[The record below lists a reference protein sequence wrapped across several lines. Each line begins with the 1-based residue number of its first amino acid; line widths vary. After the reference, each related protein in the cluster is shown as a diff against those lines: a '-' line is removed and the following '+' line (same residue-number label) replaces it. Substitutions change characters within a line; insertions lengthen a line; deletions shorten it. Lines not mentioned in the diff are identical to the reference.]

1 MQRGGE
7 LAGLEGVF
15 SLWGTERT
23 YVIAAPSRGRRSNDS
38 GRLNSGWFIPVQFMA
53 LQETR
58 MPPDG
63 QSSRSGDPRRPSG
76 SSEVG
81 RKLGRAGTFTSR
93 VREAGCS
100 VAARDNTHL
109 RGNFARGFVTHLH
122 ADAAIIAHMPN
133 NMSKLQWKVWQFFE
147 DPSSSRAVRHLLT
160 LSWRCCSRLPRL
172 HARNEPARPP
182 PPRPPPPHVRLRRS
196 TSPSS

>member
-1 MQRGGE
+1 M
-7 LAGLEGVF
+7 GLCNKLQTQKKCWVHPSIWTLKF
-15 SLWGTERT
+15 
-23 YVIAAPSRGRRSNDS
+23 VINFKRKKIKNHSVGLSS
-38 GRLNSGWFIPVQFMA
+38 WFIQLA
-53 LQETR
+53 LQETG

-81 RKLGRAGTFTSR
+81 PKLSRAGTFTSR

-133 NMSKLQWKVWQFFE
+133 SVSKLQWKVWQFFE
-147 DPSSSRAVRHLLT
+147 DPSSSRAVRHLLP
-160 LSWRCCSRLPRL
+160 LSW
-172 HARNEPARPP
+172 
-182 PPRPPPPHVRLRRS
+182 
-196 TSPSS
+196 

>member
-1 MQRGGE
+1 
-7 LAGLEGVF
+7 
-15 SLWGTERT
+15 
-23 YVIAAPSRGRRSNDS
+23 
-38 GRLNSGWFIPVQFMA
+38 
-53 LQETR
+53 

-81 RKLGRAGTFTSR
+81 PKLSRAGTFTSR

-122 ADAAIIAHMPN
+122 SDAAIISHMHMPHMPN
-133 NMSKLQWKVWQFFE
+133 NISKLQWKVWQFFE
-147 DPSSSRAVRHLLT
+147 DPSSSRAVRHLLP
-160 LSWRCCSRLPRL
+160 LS
-172 HARNEPARPP
+172 
-182 PPRPPPPHVRLRRS
+182 
-196 TSPSS
+196 